1 MKITEVLV
9 RDIRFPTS
17 YDLDGSD
24 ALNRGDYSIIAF
36 VGDENALSAFDRRDV
51 SQAFSIG
58 GDRFE
63 IGLISVDHRWAMEQE
78 TAAVAR

>member
-24 ALNRGDYSIIAF
+24 ALNRGDYSATY
-36 VGDENALSAFDRRDV
+36 VTLLTDSGLTRDGLTRSASLPSVR
-51 SQAFSIG
+51 SSITLPAG
-58 GDRFE
+58 ASAIF
-63 IGLISVDHRWAMEQE
+63 
-78 TAAVAR
+78 